1 MRPFR
6 GPPILRLL
14 DLYAFIIELYKA
26 KKNFVGCESF
36 TMKSGSHASENA
48 NQWVFTPNLSYELAA
63 PQTILPRVSGAPD

>member
-36 TMKSGSHASENA
+36 TMRSGSHASENA
-48 NQWVFTPNLSYELAA
+48 NQ
-63 PQTILPRVSGAPD
+63 